1 MEIGRWAVR
10 ERDPKVVIS
19 FAGKDQGIECK
30 CVHCRWVGGLRGR
43 FKTRGNY
50 PPTPLLAQHF
60 ALSERLVLTLIRI
73 S

>member
-10 ERDPKVVIS
+10 ARDPKVVSS

-43 FKTRGNY
+43 FKTWGNY
-50 PPTPLLAQHF
+50 PPTPPLAQHF
-60 ALSERLVLTLIRI
+60 APSEKLVLTLIRI

>member
-10 ERDPKVVIS
+10 ERDPKVVSS

-43 FKTRGNY
+43 FKTRGKLSTHSS
-50 PPTPLLAQHF
+50 PSPTFCP
-60 ALSERLVLTLIRI
+60 
-73 S
+73 